1 MLNHVNAGFPGNRL
15 PLHRFRAGNNIAA
28 EPLVM
33 HGWTSSPSWI
43 AMTAPLA
50 AQKPVLAGKPT
61 KAAIE
66 GRFYIEDVY
75 PSVDTGR
82 FAVKRIVGEPIEV
95 SADVVRDGHDVLATQ
110 FIWRRERERS
120 WLRMP
125 MRLYSNDRW
134 TATFV

>member
-1 MLNHVNAGFPGNRL
+1 
-15 PLHRFRAGNNIAA
+15 
-28 EPLVM
+28 
-33 HGWTSSPSWI
+33 
-43 AMTAPLA
+43 MTAPLA

-95 SADVVRDGHDVLATQ
+95 WADVVRDGHDVLGAH

-120 WLRMP
+120 WQRVP

-134 TATFV
+134 TATFVPTELGRHVYAIEAWTDEFATWRRDFLVKRKAGQDLRL